1 MFTSKEHLYYTFGV
15 DESIAK
21 FFVDRKVPVNNR
33 YWKGRYLYVAS
44 GAGYLFIPIFF
55 DLQFKVGVSREC
67 IMNNDYLKLM
77 EEILHSAALHE
88 LEEIDFKEHLANC
101 KTIMENCIKNHTLYN
116 DLLIYFDD
124 EQLKPYKYLGT
135 PSKALNRADT
145 FLFSVCFLD
154 LNKQVTGQIVENWYT
169 LISSFLLMDDISDLQ
184 EDKEKNEEN
193 SVNDFG
199 TGSEG
204 VEKAILFLRNN
215 YNKLK
220 TYNSKLGLYFEN
232 SIEKKLHTPYMQS
245 LLNNG

>member
-1 MFTSKEHLYYTFGV
+1 MFTSKEYLHYNLGV

-21 FFVDRKVPVNNR
+21 LFVNRKVPVNNK
-33 YWKGRYLYVAS
+33 YWKGRYLYVA
-44 GAGYLFIPIFF
+44 GGTGFLFIPLFF
-55 DLQFKVGVSREC
+55 DLQLKCGVSREC
-67 IMNNDYLKLM
+67 MMNNDYLKLM
-77 EEILHSAALHE
+77 EEVLHSAALHE
-88 LEEIDFKEHLANC
+88 LEEIDFKEHLTNC
-101 KTIMENCIKNHTLYN
+101 KTIMRNCIKNYTLYN

-135 PSKALNRADT
+135 SSKALNRADT

-154 LNKQVTGQIVENWYT
+154 LNKQVTDQIVENWYA
-169 LISSFLLMDDISDLQ
+169 LIPSFLLMDDISDLQ

-193 SVNDFG
+193 SINDFG

-204 VEKAILFLRNN
+204 VEKAIVFLRNN
-215 YNKLK
+215 YNQLK

-232 SIEKKLHTPYMQS
+232 SLKKKLHTSYMQS